1 MSPSCFPRHHGS
13 ILATINFNFLPPHSR
28 THVLTPGSLPGSFS
42 CHVHFQN
49 KCRQNALMAYHT
61 LKDHALSCL
70 YLSVLALILL
80 MEQLKPQY
88 HLPKELLP
96 TFSKP
101 KSDIP
106 TVKMPSLHLSEM
118 ALLAFGISLYPD
130 YACISLL
137 PCDW

>member
-1 MSPSCFPRHHGS
+1 
-13 ILATINFNFLPPHSR
+13 
-28 THVLTPGSLPGSFS
+28 
-42 CHVHFQN
+42 
-49 KCRQNALMAYHT
+49 MAYHT

-80 MEQLKPQY
+80 MEQLKPHRQLSQY